1 MLLAPDALEQSLQRH
16 FGWQGFRPGQRPV
29 IEALLAGQDCLAV
42 LPTGGGKSLC
52 YQLPALV
59 RGGLVL
65 VISPLVVL
73 MQDQVSQLQRRGI
86 PAACLHRGLSPQ
98 DCRSLHQRLRQHQLR
113 LLYLAPERLQ
123 AEATR
128 QLLDELLDASQLVA
142 VAVDEAH
149 CISAWGHDFRP
160 DYRRLG
166 QLRQLCPGVP
176 LVALS
181 ATAAPQVRAD
191 IIRLLQLRRPL
202 VQVSSARRGN
212 LIYSMQRRPADP
224 LPLLLELLAS
234 SRGAVLIYAR
244 TRRSVDHWAAALTAA
259 GVTAIAYHAG
269 MDPHGR
275 QLALEHF
282 QGQPRPVLVATV
294 AFGMGVDRPDV
305 GLVLHLDLPASAE
318 AYLQESGRAGR
329 DGLPARCLLLF
340 DPGDRSSLGWA
351 MRSLAIRAGG
361 ERPSGERSSGDRA
374 GGEPPLLDPQ
384 RLEQAQRQL
393 RRMEAV
399 AEGEG
404 CREQALLLVVGE
416 LANPCGRCDNCLA
429 QRRRQNWSEQAVIL
443 LDAVARRPGGD
454 LRSLAESLSSSE
466 SLATPLSLA
475 SPPALAGPVQLAS
488 PVALVAQRSPVD
500 PVTAASS
507 MSPASSLS
515 AAGTISPACSL
526 SPASPLSADGSLSF
540 SSSVDQAQLN
550 GADAGRWAWL
560 ARRLVQEE
568 LIQESDDGLQRLYLK
583 LLGRNYLQRPW
594 PLLWPA

>member
-224 LPLLLELLAS
+224 LPLLLALLAR

-351 MRSLAIRAGG
+351 MRSLAM
-361 ERPSGERSSGDRA
+361 RPSGERSS
-374 GGEPPLLDPQ
+374 GEPPLLDPQ

-429 QRRRQNWSEQAVIL
+429 QRRRQNWSEQALIL

-475 SPPALAGPVQLAS
+475 SPPALAAPVQLAS
-488 PVALVAQRSPVD
+488 PV
-500 PVTAASS
+500 
-507 MSPASSLS
+507 SPA
-515 AAGTISPACSL
+515 
-526 SPASPLSADGSLSF
+526 GSLSF

-550 GADAGRWAWL
+550 GAGAGHWAWL